1 MVAVTVL
8 IVRLSISHCFFQLK
22 NETPFMR
29 ISECPLF
36 NVTLLKYSSID
47 IVEPKLKND
56 IKEHWEFEPPSIL
69 ASAE

>member
-1 MVAVTVL
+1 
-8 IVRLSISHCFFQLK
+8 
-22 NETPFMR
+22 MR